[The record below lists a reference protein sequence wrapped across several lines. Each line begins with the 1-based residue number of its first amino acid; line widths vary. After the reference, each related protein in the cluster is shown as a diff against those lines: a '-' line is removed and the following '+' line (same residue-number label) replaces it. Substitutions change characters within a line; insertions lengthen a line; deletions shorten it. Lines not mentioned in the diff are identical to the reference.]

1 MSPASAARVD
11 HEDDRAEAA
20 VVPDAVRHYPRLRFM
35 GSKYRLLPWIHGV
48 LSGLDFETVLDA
60 FSGSGSVAYLLK
72 AMGKRVTANDLLH
85 FTTTIARATVEND
98 DVTADGVFAEK
109 LLQKPG
115 GKWPRFIEE
124 TYGGIFFTRDDL
136 QFLDL
141 VSANIGRL
149 RNPHRQALAMAA
161 LLRSCVKRQP
171 RGVFTIA
178 GDLRHYNDG
187 RRDLSLSVRDHFV
200 EQLAVYSR
208 CVFANGKR
216 HEVLRGDVFAL
227 NGRKFDLVYLDP
239 PYVPRADDN
248 CYVKRYHFLEGLSRY
263 WKDMP
268 VLANTK
274 VRKISK
280 VFTPFSYRRTAV
292 EAFDRLFAQFRSS
305 TVVLSYS
312 SNGFPD
318 LDVLV
323 RLLRAYKKHV
333 DVHRRPHTYHFGTH
347 SKVRRASVSEYLI
360 VGR

>member
-1 MSPASAARVD
+1 MSPASAARVAL
-11 HEDDRAEAA
+11 DDDGAETATLPA
-20 VVPDAVRHYPRLRFM
+20 AVRHYPRLRFM

-48 LSGLDFETVLDA
+48 LSGLEFETALDA
-60 FSGSGSVAYLLK
+60 FSGSGTVAYLMK

-98 DVTADGVFAEK
+98 DVTAGAGFAEK
-109 LLQKPG
+109 LLQKPAA
-115 GKWPRFIEE
+115 KWPRFIEE
-124 TYGGIFFTRDDL
+124 TYDGIFFTRADL

-149 RNPHRQALAMAA
+149 RNPHKQALAMAA
-161 LLRSCVKRQP
+161 LLRSCAKRQP

-178 GDLRHYNDG
+178 GDLRHYDDG
-187 RRDLSLSVRDHFV
+187 RRDLSLSLREHFL
-200 EQLAVYSR
+200 EQLAAYSR
-208 CVFANGKR
+208 CVFTNGQR
-216 HEVLRGDVFAL
+216 HEVVQGDVFAL
-227 NGRKFDLVYLDP
+227 AGRKFDLVYLDP

-248 CYVKRYHFLEGLSRY
+248 CYVKRYHFLEGLSCY

-268 VLANTK
+268 VLAHTK

-292 EAFDRLFAQFRSS
+292 EAFDRLFAQFRAS
-305 TVVLSYS
+305 TIVLSYS

-323 RLLRAYKKHV
+323 RLLRQQQKHV
-333 DVHRRPHTYHFGTH
+333 EVHGKPHPDHFGTH
-347 SKVRRASVSEYLI
+347 SRVRRASVSEYLI

>member
-1 MSPASAARVD
+1 MSPAAAARVAPD
-11 HEDDRAEAA
+11 EDGVETLPAR
-20 VVPDAVRHYPRLRFM
+20 VRDYPRLRFM

-48 LSGLDFETVLDA
+48 LSRLDFESALDA

-72 AMGKRVTANDLLH
+72 AMGRRVTANDMLR
-85 FTTTIARATVEND
+85 FTTTISRATVEND
-98 DVTADGVFAEK
+98 EVAADAA
-109 LLQKPG
+109 LLERLVQRPAA
-115 GKWPRFIEE
+115 KWPRFIED
-124 TYGGIFFTRDDL
+124 TYAGIFFTRADL

-141 VSANIGRL
+141 VSANIARL
-149 RNPHRQALAMAA
+149 RNPHKQALAMAA

-178 GDLRHYNDG
+178 GDLRHYDDG
-187 RRDLSLSVRDHFV
+187 RRDLTLSLREHFA
-200 EQLAVYSR
+200 EQLDVYSR
-208 CVFANGKR
+208 CVFSNGKK
-216 HEVLRGDVFAL
+216 HEVIQGDVFTLA
-227 NGRKFDLVYLDP
+227 GRKFDLVYLDP

-248 CYVKRYHFLEGLSRY
+248 CYVKRYHFLEGLSGY

-268 VLANTK
+268 VMKDTK

-292 EAFDRLFAQFRSS
+292 DAFDRLFAQFRQSLI
-305 TVVLSYS
+305 VLSYS

-323 RLLRAYKKHV
+323 SLLHKHKKQV
-333 DVHRRPHTYHFGTH
+333 EVHRKPHTYHFGTH
-347 SKVRRASVSEYLI
+347 SKVRRAAVSEYLI

>member
-1 MSPASAARVD
+1 MSRSAAARVAPD
-11 HEDDRAEAA
+11 DDRLDGDALPE
-20 VVPDAVRHYPRLRFM
+20 VVRRYPRLRFM

-48 LSGLDFETVLDA
+48 LSELDFETALDA
-60 FSGSGSVAYLLK
+60 FSGSGSVAYLMK

-98 DVTADGVFAEK
+98 DVTAGADLAEK
-109 LLQKPG
+109 LQQKPAA
-115 GKWPRFIEE
+115 KWPRFIEE
-124 TYGGIFFTRDDL
+124 TYSGIFFTREDL

-141 VSANIGRL
+141 VSANVGRL
-149 RNPHRQALAMAA
+149 RDPHRQALAMAA

-178 GDLRHYNDG
+178 GDLRHYDDG
-187 RRDLSLSVRDHFV
+187 RRDLALSLREHFV
-200 EQLAVYSR
+200 EQLDVYSR

-216 HEVLRGDVFAL
+216 HEVVQGDVFAL
-227 NGRKFDLVYLDP
+227 AGRKFDLVYLDP

-268 VLANTK
+268 VLAHTK
-274 VRKISK
+274 VRKIAK

-292 EAFDRLFAQFRSS
+292 DAFDRLFAQFRAS
-305 TVVLSYS
+305 TIVLSYS

-323 RLLRAYKKHV
+323 RLLRAHKRRV
-333 DVHRRPHTYHFGTH
+333 DVHRKPHTYHFGTH

>member
-1 MSPASAARVD
+1 MSPASPARAATD
-11 HEDDRAEAA
+11 DDRAEAA
-20 VVPDAVRHYPRLRFM
+20 LPALVRQYPRLRFM
-35 GSKYRLLPWIHGV
+35 GSKYRLLPWIHDV
-48 LSGLDFETVLDA
+48 LAGLDFDTALDA
-60 FSGSGSVAYLLK
+60 FSGSGNVAYLMK
-72 AMGKRVTANDLLH
+72 AMGKRVVANDLLH

-98 DVTADGVFAEK
+98 DVTADAAFTRK
-109 LLQKPG
+109 LLQKPST
-115 GKWPRFIEE
+115 KWPRFIEE
-124 TYGGIFFTRDDL
+124 TYDGIFFTRADL

-141 VSANIGRL
+141 VSANLGRL
-149 RNPHRQALAMAA
+149 RQPHKQALAMAA

-178 GDLRHYNDG
+178 GDLRHYDDG
-187 RRDLSLSVRDHFV
+187 RRDLTLSLREHFL
-200 EQLAVYSR
+200 EQLEVYNRAVFS
-208 CVFANGKR
+208 NGRK
-216 HEVLRGDVFAL
+216 HEVVQGDVFAL
-227 NGRKFDLVYLDP
+227 AGRKFDLVYLDP

-248 CYVKRYHFLEGLSRY
+248 CYIKRYHFLEGLSRY

-292 EAFDRLFAQFRSS
+292 DAFDRLFAQFRSS
-305 TVVLSYS
+305 IVVLSYS

-323 RLLRAYKKHV
+323 RLLQKHKKHV
-333 DVHRRPHTYHFGTH
+333 EVHGKPHTYHFGTH